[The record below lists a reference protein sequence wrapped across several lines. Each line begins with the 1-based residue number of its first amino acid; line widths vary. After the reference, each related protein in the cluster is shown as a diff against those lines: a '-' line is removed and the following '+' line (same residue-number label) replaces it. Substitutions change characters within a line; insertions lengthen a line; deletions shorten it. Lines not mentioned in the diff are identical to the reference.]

1 MDMSRLKTKLE
12 KLQGGETT
20 VDEVL
25 DYLKVMP
32 FDDLGFAK
40 VDLHRGLRKGF
51 PEVVYCPGKT
61 DSEVVAIIERLMNH
75 SDNVLATRAS
85 EQIFQL
91 VQDQHPQARFNQ
103 RARCIT
109 IVKEPI
115 KKIDGTI
122 LIVSAGTADID
133 VAEEAVVTADIM
145 GNRVERLYDVGV
157 AGIHRLLHNSG
168 KLHQAAVIVVVAGME
183 GALPSVVAGIVNKPV
198 IAVPTSTGYGTN
210 FGGVAPL
217 LSMLNSC
224 ASGVM
229 VVNID
234 NGFGG
239 GYNASVIN
247 HLAHE
252 RVNSKPERSDDG
264 E

>member
-1 MDMSRLKTKLE
+1 MDMSKLRKMLE
-12 KLQGGETT
+12 DLGQGAKT
-20 VDEVL
+20 VDEVMA
-25 DYLKVMP
+25 YLKVLP

-40 VDLHRGLRKGF
+40 IDHHRGLRKGF

-61 DSEVVAIIERLMNH
+61 DDEVLKIIERMAEHN
-75 SDNVLATRAS
+75 DNLLATRAS
-85 EQIFQL
+85 EDLYLKVREIC
-91 VQDQHPQARFNQ
+91 PKAKYNQ
-103 RARCIT
+103 RARSIT
-109 IVKEPI
+109 VEKSPL
-115 KKIDGTI
+115 KKIPGKI
-122 LIVSAGTADID
+122 IVVTAGTSDIG

-145 GNRVERLYDVGV
+145 GNHVERLYDVGV
-157 AGIHRLLHNSG
+157 AGIHRLLHHSG
-168 KLHQAAVIVVVAGME
+168 KLHQASVIVVVAGME

-247 HLAHE
+247 HLAAE
-252 RVNSKPERSDDG
+252 RMNSGPERANDG